1 MSILGNLF
9 SDDNS
14 NSSELLG
21 VLDVTGDV
29 GLDIANYSYEN
40 EDGEIEESFDATSIG
55 SDFSLGSILGSA
67 SQSESDSDGGGFL
80 GLF

>member
-14 NSSELLG
+14 SSSDFLG
-21 VLDVTGDV
+21 GLDVTGAV

-40 EDGEIEESFDATSIG
+40 DDGEIEESYDATSIG
-55 SDFSLGSILGSA
+55 SDFDLGSILGSM
-67 SQSESDSDGGGFL
+67 SDSDSDSDGG
-80 GLF
+80 LF

>member
-1 MSILGNLF
+1 MSILGNIF

-14 NSSELLG
+14 SSSDFLG

-40 EDGEIEESFDATSIG
+40 DDGEIEESFDATSIG
-55 SDFSLGSILGSA
+55 SDFSLGGLLGSA
-67 SQSESDSDGGGFL
+67 SQSDSDSDGGGLL